1 MSLKPSTQ
9 TNLFA
14 HNALLDELIDLY
26 NKNRLPNKI
35 ILSGEKGIGK
45 STLSYHLINYVL
57 SKNQKYSYDHK
68 NYRISPDNNSYRL
81 LQNDVNPN
89 FYLIDVLKDKKNIE
103 KIEKQK

>member
-9 TNLFA
+9 TYLFA

-45 STLSYHLINYVL
+45 STLSYHLINSVL
-57 SKNQKYSYDHK
+57 SV
-68 NYRISPDNNSYRL
+68 IS
-81 LQNDVNPN
+81 
-89 FYLIDVLKDKKNIE
+89 
-103 KIEKQK
+103 